1 MPKDSQDPNEK
12 IFLLNHIQ
20 CPIFLVFETAKNSR
34 SAISNMLFYILS
46 LSTSMLTSVF
56 VSFYP
61 YVILAHSAI
70 PEVKKMHIQMPNYC
84 NFNPKQSVTVIM
96 NKIS

>member
-1 MPKDSQDPNEK
+1 
-12 IFLLNHIQ
+12 
-20 CPIFLVFETAKNSR
+20 
-34 SAISNMLFYILS
+34 
-46 LSTSMLTSVF
+46 MLTSVF